1 MNIPVESIYKKIG
14 EALHLGQTLEFS
26 TRTLISVLNDNFDSK
41 IDIDGLIVKSDKKT
55 LGRLIGELKKHAKI
69 DESGCEI
76 LESALNIRNYIAH
89 DYFIKNNALFSDV
102 EYRAHAMNK
111 LESDVKSLATGTAI
125 MMGFLEG
132 FCSSLN
138 IDLSTILVQQS
149 M

>member
-1 MNIPVESIYKKIG
+1 MNITVESIYKKIG

-26 TRTLISVLNDNFDSK
+26 TRALISVLNDNFDSK

-55 LGRLIGELKKHAKI
+55 LGRLIRELKQHAKI

-76 LESALNIRNYIAH
+76 LENSLNIRNYIAH

-102 EYRAHAMNK
+102 EYRVHAMNK
-111 LESDVKSLATGTAI
+111 LESDVKDLAKGTAI

-132 FCSSLN
+132 FCRSLN
-138 IDLSTILVQQS
+138 VDLSSILVPQN